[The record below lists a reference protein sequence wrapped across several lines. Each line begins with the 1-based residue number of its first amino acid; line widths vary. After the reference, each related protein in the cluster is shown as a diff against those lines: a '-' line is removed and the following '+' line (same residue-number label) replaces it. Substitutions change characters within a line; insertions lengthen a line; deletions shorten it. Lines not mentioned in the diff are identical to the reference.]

1 MFKLRLVLF
10 AALALA
16 STAFMPAMPAT
27 KAAVRAKPL
36 FAAPQVNILTQ
47 ADKCL
52 GGECSVDDVS
62 ELLVQIRVQ
71 IKALKESTAALEQLE
86 GELSGKNTGVATD
99 QVKALIKAVLL
110 ALNVDPDDAQF
121 PKLVQAAGFSGEP
134 FKGKVAEG
142 FPTWKK
148 A

>member
-1 MFKLRLVLF
+1 
-10 AALALA
+10 
-16 STAFMPAMPAT
+16 
-27 KAAVRAKPL
+27 
-36 FAAPQVNILTQ
+36 VNILTQ

-99 QVKALIKAVLL
+99 QVNKQTKHTTPESDGSAFKA
-110 ALNVDPDDAQF
+110 PTS
-121 PKLVQAAGFSGEP
+121 SGPESHLD
-134 FKGKVAEG
+134 
-142 FPTWKK
+142 
-148 A
+148 

>member
-1 MFKLRLVLF
+1 M
-10 AALALA
+10 
-16 STAFMPAMPAT
+16 
-27 KAAVRAKPL
+27 
-36 FAAPQVNILTQ
+36 TQ

-99 QVKALIKAVLL
+99 QVNKQTKHTAPVGWQRVQSVDKRRPREPLRLTFAAASLTHPAQVKALIKAVLL
-110 ALNVDPDDAQF
+110 ALNVDPVRF
-121 PKLVQAAGFSGEP
+121 
-134 FKGKVAEG
+134 
-142 FPTWKK
+142 
-148 A
+148 